1 MDFYFKYIRKI
12 TNKMEKLK
20 IYNGFGIVPT
30 KNYIAAG
37 YDFYLPL
44 ITDESLFDMVV
55 SAFAKSYKKTTKEI
69 IEIMDEMN
77 LYLSSIYDNREFTK
91 CDLLNIT
98 HLFLGLTPPD
108 DTDWVEE
115 PEEMSLDEAID
126 EFVTYRLLFDSKGDT
141 LVPGI
146 AVTEGDYLLFNSG
159 IKVNLPKD
167 TAGIFF
173 NKSGMGN
180 KGYDTRACVVD
191 EDYSGFV
198 HLSVAFTK
206 SLYFREKL
214 FCGDK
219 IQQMVVLPLV
229 KTEIEEV
236 EENVYTELMS
246 DSQRGSDGFGSSDV
260 KH

>member
-1 MDFYFKYIRKI
+1 
-12 TNKMEKLK
+12 MEKLK
-20 IYNGFGIVPT
+20 IYNGFGIVPS

-37 YDFYLPL
+37 YDFHLPL

-55 SAFAKSYKKTTKEI
+55 SAFAKSYKKTT
-69 IEIMDEMN
+69 DEVLETIDTIN
-77 LYLSSIYDNREFTK
+77 LYLSSMYDNREFTK

-108 DTDWVEE
+108 DVDWDEE
-115 PEEMSLDEAID
+115 PEQMSLTDSID
-126 EFVTYRLLFDSKGDT
+126 EFVTYRLVFDAKGET
-141 LVPGI
+141 LVPGMVV
-146 AVTEGDYLLFNSG
+146 AEGDYLLFNSG

-206 SLYFREKL
+206 SVYYGQKL

-219 IQQMVVLPLV
+219 VQQMVVLPLV
-229 KTEIEEV
+229 KTEIETV
-236 EENVYTELMS
+236 EEAVYNALMS
-246 DSQRGSDGFGSSDV
+246 DSERGSDGFGSSDV

>member
-1 MDFYFKYIRKI
+1 
-12 TNKMEKLK
+12 MEKLK

-55 SAFAKSYKKTTKEI
+55 SAFAKSYKKTTDEI
-69 IEIMDEMN
+69 IEIMDEIN

-108 DTDWVEE
+108 DVDWGEE

-146 AVTEGDYLLFNSG
+146 VVTEGDYLLFNSG

-167 TAGIFF
+167 TAGSGSVRCRPTPDAEQK
-173 NKSGMGN
+173 KSETILRPYRRETGLAKCPHLCQSAVRN
-180 KGYDTRACVVD
+180 APPSPQNRHLNNVSNRSRAGVRPC
-191 EDYSGFV
+191 Y
-198 HLSVAFTK
+198 
-206 SLYFREKL
+206 
-214 FCGDK
+214 
-219 IQQMVVLPLV
+219 Q
-229 KTEIEEV
+229 
-236 EENVYTELMS
+236 
-246 DSQRGSDGFGSSDV
+246 
-260 KH
+260 

>member
-1 MDFYFKYIRKI
+1 MKVKLLNGTKCPERKR
-12 TNKMEKLK
+12 KED
-20 IYNGFGIVPT
+20 
-30 KNYIAAG
+30 AG

-44 ITDESLFDMVV
+44 ITDESLFDTVV
-55 SAFAKSYKKTTKEI
+55 SAFAKSYKKTNEEI

-98 HLFLGLTPPD
+98 HLFLGLTPPYD
-108 DTDWVEE
+108 VDLDEE

-126 EFVTYRLLFDSKGDT
+126 DFVTYRLLFDSKGDT

-146 AVTEGDYLLFNSG
+146 VITEGDYLLFNSG

-206 SLYFREKL
+206 SVYFGQKL

-236 EENVYTELMS
+236 EENVYTDLMS

>member
-1 MDFYFKYIRKI
+1 MDFYFNYIRKI
-12 TNKMEKLK
+12 IYKMEKLK
-20 IYNGFGIVPT
+20 IYNGFGIVPS
-30 KNYIAAG
+30 KNYIGSG
-37 YDFYLPL
+37 YGFYLPL
-44 ITDESLFDMVV
+44 IADESLFDMVV
-55 SAFAKSYKKTTKEI
+55 SAFAKSYKKTTEEI
-69 IEIMDEMN
+69 IEIMDEIN

-108 DTDWVEE
+108 DVDWDEE
-115 PEEMSLDEAID
+115 PEKMSLDEAID
-126 EFVTYRLLFDSKGDT
+126 EFVTYRLVFDAKGDT

-146 AVTEGDYLLFNSG
+146 VVTEGDYLLFNSG
-159 IKVNLPKD
+159 IRVNLPKD

-180 KGYDTRACVVD
+180 KGYDPRACCVD

-206 SLYFREKL
+206 SVYVGQKL

-219 IQQMVVLPLV
+219 IQQMVVLPMV

-236 EENVYTELMS
+236 EENVYNELMS
-246 DSQRGSDGFGSSDV
+246 DSKRGSDGFGSSDV

>member
-1 MDFYFKYIRKI
+1 
-12 TNKMEKLK
+12 MEKLK
-20 IYNGFGIVPT
+20 IYNGFGIVPS

-37 YDFYLPL
+37 YDFHLPL

-55 SAFAKSYKKTTKEI
+55 SAFAQSYKKTTDEI
-69 IEIMDEMN
+69 LETIDTIN
-77 LYLSSIYDNREFTK
+77 LYLSSMYDNREFTK

-108 DTDWVEE
+108 DVDWDEE
-115 PEEMSLDEAID
+115 PEQMSLTDSID
-126 EFVTYRLLFDSKGDT
+126 EFVTYRLVFDAKGDT
-141 LVPGI
+141 LVPGMI
-146 AVTEGDYLLFNSG
+146 VAEGDYLLFNSG

-206 SLYFREKL
+206 SVYYGQKL

-219 IQQMVVLPLV
+219 VQQMVVLPLV
-229 KTEIEEV
+229 KTEIETV
-236 EENVYTELMS
+236 EEEVYNALMS
-246 DSQRGSDGFGSSDV
+246 DSERGSDGFGSSDV

>member
-1 MDFYFKYIRKI
+1 
-12 TNKMEKLK
+12 MEKLK
-20 IYNGFGIVPT
+20 IYNGFGIVPS

-37 YDFYLPL
+37 YDFHLPL

-55 SAFAKSYKKTTKEI
+55 AAFAQSYKKTTDEI
-69 IEIMDEMN
+69 LETIDTIN
-77 LYLSSIYDNREFTK
+77 LYLSSMYDNREFTK

-108 DTDWVEE
+108 DVDWDEE
-115 PEEMSLDEAID
+115 PEQMSLTDSID
-126 EFVTYRLLFDSKGDT
+126 EFVTYRLVFDAKGDT
-141 LVPGI
+141 LVPGMI
-146 AVTEGDYLLFNSG
+146 VAEGDYLLFNSG

-206 SLYFREKL
+206 YVYYGQKL

-219 IQQMVVLPLV
+219 VQQMVVLPLV
-229 KTEIEEV
+229 KTEIETV
-236 EENVYTELMS
+236 EEEVYNALMS
-246 DSQRGSDGFGSSDV
+246 DSERGSDGFGSSDV

>member
-1 MDFYFKYIRKI
+1 
-12 TNKMEKLK
+12 MEKLK
-20 IYNGFGIVPT
+20 IYNGFGIVPS

-37 YDFYLPL
+37 YDFHLPL

-55 SAFAKSYKKTTKEI
+55 AAFAQSYKKTTDEI
-69 IEIMDEMN
+69 LETIDTIN
-77 LYLSSIYDNREFTK
+77 LYLSSMYDNREFTK
-91 CDLLNIT
+91 CDLLNIA

-108 DTDWVEE
+108 DVDWDEE
-115 PEEMSLDEAID
+115 PEEMSLNDSID
-126 EFVTYRLLFDSKGDT
+126 EFVTYRLVFDAKGDT
-141 LVPGI
+141 LVPGMI
-146 AVTEGDYLLFNSG
+146 VAEGDYLLFNSG

-206 SLYFREKL
+206 SVYYGQKL

-219 IQQMVVLPLV
+219 VQQMVVLPLV
-229 KTEIEEV
+229 KTEIETF
-236 EENVYTELMS
+236 EEGVYNTLMS
-246 DSQRGSDGFGSSDV
+246 DSERGSDGFGSSDV
-260 KH
+260 KHEENHKK

>member
-1 MDFYFKYIRKI
+1 
-12 TNKMEKLK
+12 MEKLK
-20 IYNGFGIVPT
+20 IYNGFGIVPS

-37 YDFYLPL
+37 YDFHLPL

-55 SAFAKSYKKTTKEI
+55 SAFAQSYKKTTDEI
-69 IEIMDEMN
+69 LETIDTIN
-77 LYLSSIYDNREFTK
+77 LYLSSMYDNREFTK

-108 DTDWVEE
+108 DVDWDEE
-115 PEEMSLDEAID
+115 PEQMSLTDSID
-126 EFVTYRLLFDSKGDT
+126 EFVTYRLVFDAKGDT
-141 LVPGI
+141 LVPGMVV
-146 AVTEGDYLLFNSG
+146 AEGDYLLFNSG

-206 SLYFREKL
+206 SVYYGQKL

-219 IQQMVVLPLV
+219 VQQMVVLPLV
-229 KTEIEEV
+229 KTEIETV
-236 EENVYTELMS
+236 EEEVYNALMS
-246 DSQRGSDGFGSSDV
+246 DSERGSDGFGSSDV

>member
-1 MDFYFKYIRKI
+1 
-12 TNKMEKLK
+12 MEKLK
-20 IYNGFGIVPT
+20 IYNGFGIVPS

-37 YDFYLPL
+37 YDFHLPL
-44 ITDESLFDMVV
+44 ITDESLFDTVV
-55 SAFAKSYKKTTKEI
+55 SAFAQSYKKTT
-69 IEIMDEMN
+69 DEVLETIDTIN
-77 LYLSSIYDNREFTK
+77 LYLSSMYDNREFTK

-108 DTDWVEE
+108 DVDWDEE
-115 PEEMSLDEAID
+115 PEQMSLTDSID
-126 EFVTYRLLFDSKGDT
+126 EFVTYRLVFDAKGDT
-141 LVPGI
+141 LVPGMI
-146 AVTEGDYLLFNSG
+146 VAEGDYLLFNSG

-198 HLSVAFTK
+198 HLSVTFTK
-206 SLYFREKL
+206 SVYYGQKL

-219 IQQMVVLPLV
+219 VQQMVVLPLV
-229 KTEIEEV
+229 KTEIETV
-236 EENVYTELMS
+236 EEGAYNALMS
-246 DSQRGSDGFGSSDV
+246 DSERGSDGFGSSDI

>member
-1 MDFYFKYIRKI
+1 
-12 TNKMEKLK
+12 MEKLK
-20 IYNGFGIVPT
+20 IYNGFGIVPS

-37 YDFYLPL
+37 YDFHLPL
-44 ITDESLFDMVV
+44 ITDESLFDTVV
-55 SAFAKSYKKTTKEI
+55 SAFAQSYKKTTDKVLETI
-69 IEIMDEMN
+69 DTIN
-77 LYLSSIYDNREFTK
+77 LYLSSMYDNREFTK

-108 DTDWVEE
+108 DVDWDEE
-115 PEEMSLDEAID
+115 PEQMSLTDSID
-126 EFVTYRLLFDSKGDT
+126 EFVTYRLVFDAKGDI
-141 LVPGI
+141 LVPGMI
-146 AVTEGDYLLFNSG
+146 VAEGDYLLFNSG

-206 SLYFREKL
+206 SVYYGQKL

-219 IQQMVVLPLV
+219 VQQMVVLPLV
-229 KTEIEEV
+229 KTEIETV
-236 EENVYTELMS
+236 EEDVYNALMS
-246 DSQRGSDGFGSSDV
+246 DSERGSDGFGSSDI

>member
-1 MDFYFKYIRKI
+1 
-12 TNKMEKLK
+12 MEKLK

-30 KNYIAAG
+30 KNYVAAG
-37 YDFYLPL
+37 YDFHIPL

-55 SAFAKSYKKTTKEI
+55 SAFAKSYKKTTEEI
-69 IEIMDEMN
+69 IEIMDVMN
-77 LYLSSIYDNREFTK
+77 LYLSSIHDNYEFTK

-108 DTDWVEE
+108 DVDWDEK
-115 PEEMSLDEAID
+115 PEEMSLNDAID
-126 EFVTYRLLFDSKGDT
+126 EFVTYRLLFDYCDGGDKGDI
-141 LVPGI
+141 LIPGI
-146 AVTEGDYLLFNSG
+146 IVSEGDYLLFNSG
-159 IKVNLPKD
+159 IKINLPKD
-167 TAGIFF
+167 TVGIFF

-206 SLYFREKL
+206 SVYYGQKL

-219 IQQMVVLPLV
+219 VQQMVVLPLV

-236 EENVYTELMS
+236 EPGVYDELMS
-246 DSQRGSDGFGSSDV
+246 DSQRGSNGFGSSDI

>member
-1 MDFYFKYIRKI
+1 
-12 TNKMEKLK
+12 MEKLK
-20 IYNGFGIVPT
+20 IYNGFGIVPS

-37 YDFYLPL
+37 YDFHLPL

-55 SAFAKSYKKTTKEI
+55 AAFAQSYKKTTDEI
-69 IEIMDEMN
+69 LETIDTIN
-77 LYLSSIYDNREFTK
+77 LYLSSMYDNREFTK

-108 DTDWVEE
+108 DVDWDEE
-115 PEEMSLDEAID
+115 PEQMSLTDSID
-126 EFVTYRLLFDSKGDT
+126 EFVTYRLVFDAKGDT
-141 LVPGI
+141 LVPGMI
-146 AVTEGDYLLFNSG
+146 VAEGDYLLFNSG

-206 SLYFREKL
+206 SVYYGQKL

-219 IQQMVVLPLV
+219 VQQMVVLPLV
-229 KTEIEEV
+229 KTEIETV
-236 EENVYTELMS
+236 EEGVYNTLMS
-246 DSQRGSDGFGSSDV
+246 DSERGSDGFGSSDI

>member
-1 MDFYFKYIRKI
+1 
-12 TNKMEKLK
+12 MEKLK

-30 KNYIAAG
+30 KNYVAAG
-37 YDFYLPL
+37 YDFHIPL
-44 ITDESLFDMVV
+44 ITDESPFDMVV
-55 SAFAKSYKKTTKEI
+55 SAFAKSYKKTTEEI
-69 IEIMDEMN
+69 IEIMDVMN
-77 LYLSSIYDNREFTK
+77 LYLSSIHDNYEFTK

-108 DTDWVEE
+108 DVDWDEK
-115 PEEMSLDEAID
+115 PEEMSLNDTID
-126 EFVTYRLLFDSKGDT
+126 EFVTYRLLFDYCDGGDKGDI

-146 AVTEGDYLLFNSG
+146 IVSEGDYLLFNSG
-159 IKVNLPKD
+159 IKINLPKD
-167 TAGIFF
+167 TVGIFF

-206 SLYFREKL
+206 SVYYGQKL

-219 IQQMVVLPLV
+219 VQQLVVLPLV

-236 EENVYTELMS
+236 EPGVYDELMS
-246 DSQRGSDGFGSSDV
+246 YSQRGSNGFGSSDI

>member
-1 MDFYFKYIRKI
+1 
-12 TNKMEKLK
+12 MEKLK
-20 IYNGFGIVPT
+20 IYNGFGIVPS

-37 YDFYLPL
+37 YDFHLPL

-55 SAFAKSYKKTTKEI
+55 AAFAQSYKKTTDEI
-69 IEIMDEMN
+69 LETIDTIN
-77 LYLSSIYDNREFTK
+77 LYLSSMYDNREFTK

-108 DTDWVEE
+108 DVDWDEE
-115 PEEMSLDEAID
+115 PEQMSLTDSID
-126 EFVTYRLLFDSKGDT
+126 EFVTYRLVFDAKGDT
-141 LVPGI
+141 LVPGMI
-146 AVTEGDYLLFNSG
+146 VAEGDYLLFNSG

-206 SLYFREKL
+206 SVYYGQKL

-219 IQQMVVLPLV
+219 VQQMVVLPLV
-229 KTEIEEV
+229 KTEIETV
-236 EENVYTELMS
+236 EEEVYNTLMS
-246 DSQRGSDGFGSSDV
+246 DSERGSDGFGSSDV